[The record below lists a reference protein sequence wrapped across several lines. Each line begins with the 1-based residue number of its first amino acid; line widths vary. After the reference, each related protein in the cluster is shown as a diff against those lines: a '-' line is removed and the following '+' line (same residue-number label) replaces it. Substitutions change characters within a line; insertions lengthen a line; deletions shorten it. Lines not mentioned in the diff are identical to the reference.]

1 MSIQIEETGI
11 PVHDEVK
18 GACELLGLDPLYAA
32 NEGKLDG
39 DCRAGGGGWHR
50 HGHARPRRVGAQ
62 RHRNGWPSTC
72 TVVSM
77 KTAFGSTRIVDLLV
91 GDQLPHIC

>member
-1 MSIQIEETGI
+1 MASSR
-11 PVHDEVK
+11 P
-18 GACELLGLDPLYAA
+18 CAA
-32 NEGKLDG
+32 T
-39 DCRAGGGGWHR
+39 
-50 HGHARPRRVGAQ
+50 ARRSPTSSD
-62 RHRNGWPSTC
+62 GWPSTC